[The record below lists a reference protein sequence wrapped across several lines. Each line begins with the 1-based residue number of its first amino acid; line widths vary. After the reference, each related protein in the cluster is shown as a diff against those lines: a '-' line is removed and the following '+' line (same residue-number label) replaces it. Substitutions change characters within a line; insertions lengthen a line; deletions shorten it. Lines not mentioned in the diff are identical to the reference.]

1 MLPFLSFVSG
11 DCPGGYCY
19 DIMKT
24 FQTWFFGELNCFTNG
39 GSVDKDYGHLAT
51 FEGMTYDEIF
61 NLSFVNL
68 LTKNTLYWIGYSKL
82 VYTLQHSSRYL

>member
-1 MLPFLSFVSG
+1 MPFLSIVSG
-11 DCPGGYCY
+11 NCPDGYCY
-19 DIMKT
+19 DIMKIAEPWLT
-24 FQTWFFGELNCFTNG
+24 GEYRCFTNG
-39 GSVDKDYGHLAT
+39 GSVDRDYGHLVT

-68 LTKNTLYWIGYSKL
+68 LTENTLYWIGYSKL